1 MYIML
6 GAGFIWMAFLSLFL
20 WRIYARQRIYLS
32 GKGVIHIDELLNT
45 IIRDQD
51 SINQTLSSQQDLVGS
66 LEADLKGTFSRLG
79 LHKFDSLDNDRG
91 NYSFSLALLDEHDNG
106 LVMSVFHTN
115 DRVHL
120 YPKKVTKG
128 ASDIALSP
136 EEEKA
141 LKDAKK

>member
-1 MYIML
+1 MYLLL
-6 GAGFIWMAFLSLFL
+6 GAVLIWIVFLTLFL
-20 WRIYARQRIYLS
+20 WRIYVRQRIYLS
-32 GKGVIHIDELLNT
+32 GKGVIHIDEVLNT

-51 SINQTLSSQQDLVGS
+51 AINQTISGQRDLLASMQG
-66 LEADLKGTFSRLG
+66 DLKGTFSRLG

>member
-1 MYIML
+1 MYLLL
-6 GAGFIWMAFLSLFL
+6 GVVFVWIVFLSIFL

-32 GKGVIHIDELLNT
+32 GKGVIHIDEVLNT

-51 SINQTLSSQQDLVGS
+51 DLNQTLTHQKDQLLGLDK
-66 LEADLKGTFSRLG
+66 DLKGTFSRLG

-91 NYSFSLALLDEHDNG
+91 NYSFALALLDEHDSG
-106 LVMSVFHTN
+106 LVISVFHTN

-120 YPKKVTKG
+120 YPKKVIKG
-128 ASDIALSP
+128 TADVALSP